1 MKLSL
6 LKRSFIYC
14 RGVFS
19 RPLLSFDAA
28 RNKINKQ
35 LQIYICNYL
44 FILLRLYVILCFY
57 VFFCSLFQILQF
69 FAITLWT
76 QTILSFL
83 CATFHDLFDILN
95 IMRSHAFHFIICLLT
110 NFIFSETWLNHLL
123 SYILLLLV
131 WSYLSNLLIYCIC

>member
-1 MKLSL
+1 MTVLYEAVCLQFDLLFILFTTVFACLDAILTQLPQLTAKDVVKLIGKL
-6 LKRSFIYC
+6 LKRSPF
-14 RGVFS
+14 
-19 RPLLSFDAA
+19 
-28 RNKINKQ
+28 KKQ
-35 LQIYICNYL
+35 PDQAH
-44 FILLRLYVILCFY
+44 
-57 VFFCSLFQILQF
+57 QF

-95 IMRSHAFHFIICLLT
+95 IMRSHAFHFIIYLLT
-110 NFIFSETWLNHLL
+110 NFIFSETWFNHLL

>member
-1 MKLSL
+1 MTVLYEAVCLQFDLLFILFITVFACLDATLTQLPQLTAKDVVKLIGKL
-6 LKRSFIYC
+6 LKRSPF
-14 RGVFS
+14 
-19 RPLLSFDAA
+19 
-28 RNKINKQ
+28 KKQ
-35 LQIYICNYL
+35 PDQA
-44 FILLRLYVILCFY
+44 
-57 VFFCSLFQILQF
+57 QQF

-110 NFIFSETWLNHLL
+110 NFIFSETWFNHLL